1 MDINKRSAFSIS
13 SVFRASII
21 LGVTLSSLNATEPA
35 ARIHASL
42 DSAETFR
49 LTGNTRV
56 LPAVAADQGEAGSSL
71 ALPRMTIHFSL
82 SAAQQKDLENLITQQ
97 VDKRS
102 SLYHHWLTPEQYAER
117 FGVNSSDIQKVTA
130 WLSREG
136 FSNVEVGRTKSFVTF
151 SGTAGQVQ
159 SSFQTTLHSFMV
171 NGQAHY
177 ANVADP
183 VLPKALQG
191 MVLGIRGLTDFH
203 PKPHL
208 KPPALRPHF
217 TSSISGNHFLTPSDW
232 ATIYDVQALYGAG
245 YTGTGQKIAVIGQ
258 SDINLSDIANFQTAS
273 GLPQNPPQIVVVG
286 IDPGAQVNTGDQGES
301 ELDLE
306 WAGGIAYNATIIFV
320 NSVDVFDSSLYY
332 AVDNNVAPVLSITY
346 GDCESDEGANN
357 VATLNN
363 LFQMAASEGITTVAA
378 AGDSGAADC
387 DTSLPATGGL
397 AADFPGTSPYVTSIG
412 GTTFNEGSGNYW
424 SSTNNSGNGSALSYI
439 PEIVWNDDASTDT
452 LSAGGGGASI
462 DFPKPSWQTGPG
474 VPNDGARDVPDI
486 AFAASPNHDG
496 YLMCESS
503 GGDVYCLNGG
513 FRDANS
519 NLDVVGGTSA
529 ATPSFAGIIALLNQK
544 LGSSQGVI
552 NPTIYSLA
560 SVSTDA
566 FHDITA
572 GNNIVTC
579 RAGSTSCPS
588 VAPFQ
593 YGFSAGVGY
602 DQASGW
608 GSVDAYH
615 LVNEWLAD
623 FGVSINPTSLTLT
636 RGTPGSATVTVAKS
650 GNFNG
655 TVTFTCAV
663 SGVTNTTC
671 SIPGSV
677 TGSGTATLT
686 VTPGATAAAPAWRS
700 FKNFPPLATPVVWAT
715 LAGLLMC
722 GVAFWL
728 GGKNRKR
735 MLAFSGAAS
744 IILVMASCG
753 GGSSSSTTTTTTA
766 ATLNLATSPAT
777 IPLGPGGSATSTAT
791 VTTGGSFSGNIGLA
805 VSGAPA
811 GITAT
816 LSTTSLSASGTS
828 TLNIAVGSTVAA
840 GSYPLTITATG
851 DGLTA
856 TAPVTVTV
864 SSQTGTVTVTA
875 TSGSIVSTTTLNL
888 ILN

>member
-1 MDINKRSAFSIS
+1 LDINKRSAFKLSSIFC
-13 SVFRASII
+13 VSIV
-21 LGVTLSSLNATEPA
+21 LGVTSGALSASEPA

-56 LPAVAADQGEAGSSL
+56 LPAVAMDQGEASSSL
-71 ALPRMTIHFSL
+71 ALPRMTIHFSM
-82 SAAQQKDLENLITQQ
+82 SAAQQTDLQNLITQQ

-136 FSNVEVGRTKSFVTF
+136 FSNVEVARSKSFVTF

-159 SSFQTTLHSFMV
+159 AAFQTSLHSFMV

-177 ANVADP
+177 ANVTDP
-183 VLPKALQG
+183 VLPKALSG

-208 KPPALRPHF
+208 KPAALRPHF
-217 TSSISGNHFLTPSDW
+217 TSSISGNHFLTPNDW
-232 ATIYDVQALYGAG
+232 ATMYDVQPLYGAG

-258 SDINLSDIANFQTAS
+258 SDINLTDIANFQTAS
-273 GLPQNPPQIVVVG
+273 GLAQNPPQIVVVG
-286 IDPGAQVNTGDQGES
+286 IDPGAQVNSGDQGES

-332 AVDNNVAPVLSITY
+332 AVDQNLAPVLSITY
-346 GDCESDEGANN
+346 GDCEADEGANN
-357 VATLNN
+357 VSTLNN
-363 LFQMAASEGITTVAA
+363 LFQMAATEGMTVVAA

-397 AADFPGTSPYVTSIG
+397 AVDFPGTSPYVTSIG
-412 GTTFNEGSGNYW
+412 GTTLSEGTGNYW
-424 SSTNNSGNGSALSYI
+424 SSTNNSSNGSALSYI
-439 PEIVWNDDASTDT
+439 PEVVWNDDASTDS

-496 YLMCESS
+496 YLMCESA
-503 GGDVYCLNGG
+503 GDAYCLNGG

-529 ATPSFAGIIALLNQK
+529 ATPSFAGVIALLNQK
-544 LGSSQGVI
+544 LGSTQGVI

-572 GNNIVTC
+572 GNNFVTC
-579 RAGSTSCPS
+579 RVGSISCPS
-588 VAPFQ
+588 SAPYQF
-593 YGFSAGVGY
+593 GFSAGVGY

-623 FGVSINPTSLTLT
+623 FGVSLNPTSLTLT

-650 GNFNG
+650 GNFAG

-677 TGSGTATLT
+677 SGSGTATLT
-686 VTPGATAAAPAWRS
+686 ITPGATAAVPAWRS
-700 FKNFPPLATPVVWAT
+700 FKNFPRFGTPVVFST
-715 LAGLLMC
+715 LAGLLIC
-722 GVAFWL
+722 GAAFWL

-753 GGSSSSTTTTTTA
+753 GGSSSSTTTSTLG

-777 IPLGPGGSATSTAT
+777 LVLSPGNSGTSTAT

-805 VSGAPA
+805 VSGAPS
-811 GITAT
+811 GLTAT
-816 LSTTSLSASGTS
+816 LGSTSLSGSGTA
-828 TLNIAVGSTVAA
+828 TLTVTVGSTVAA

-864 SSQTGTVTVTA
+864 AAETGTVTVTA
-875 TSGSIVSTTTLNL
+875 TSGSIVSTATLNL
-888 ILN
+888 TLN